1 MAQVTVTINERVYKM
16 ACDDGQEKH
25 LLGLADH
32 LNAHVDNMKANFG
45 QVGDT
50 RLLVMAG
57 VTVVDE
63 LREAERKIAR
73 LEDELEQLKA
83 ARASVAEKL
92 EAAQNSVAGTLN
104 DAAEKIESLTDTL
117 TDRQN

>member
-1 MAQVTVTINERVYKM
+1 MAQVTITINERIYKM

-25 LLGLADH
+25 LLGLAEH
-32 LNAHVDNMKANFG
+32 LNGHVASMLENFG

-63 LREAERKIAR
+63 LREAQRKIAA
-73 LEDELEQLKA
+73 LEDELEQMKT
-83 ARASVAEKL
+83 ARLSLADRL
-92 EAAQNSVAGTLN
+92 EAAQGSIAGTLN
-104 DAAEKIESLTDTL
+104 DAAETIEELAGRLDNQ
-117 TDRQN
+117 DA

>member
-1 MAQVTVTINERVYKM
+1 MAQVTITINERIYKM

-25 LLGLADH
+25 LLGLAEH
-32 LNAHVDNMKANFG
+32 LNKHVAHMLNNFG

-63 LREAERKIAR
+63 LREAERKIEA
-73 LEDELEQLKA
+73 
-83 ARASVAEKL
+83 L
-92 EAAQNSVAGTLN
+92 EAELDEMKNARDSLSENLEAIQGSIAGTL
-104 DAAEKIESLTDTL
+104 DD
-117 TDRQN
+117 

>member
-1 MAQVTVTINERVYKM
+1 MAQVTITINERIYKM

-25 LLGLADH
+25 LLGLAEH
-32 LNAHVDNMKANFG
+32 LNRHVASMLKNFG

-63 LREAERKIAR
+63 LREADRKIAALEGELDQMREAR
-73 LEDELEQLKA
+73 LSLA
-83 ARASVAEKL
+83 ARL
-92 EAAQNSVAGTLN
+92 EAAQGSVAGTLN
-104 DAAEKIESLTDTL
+104 DAAEQIEALTGRLDNR
-117 TDRQN
+117 DA